1 MLQGYSLKRVDL
13 RSDTVTQPTDE
24 MRAVM
29 AAARVGDDVFGED
42 PSVIELQNRMAALLG
57 KEAGLFVP
65 SGTMS
70 NAIAIRTHT
79 QPGDE
84 IVTEASSHIYLY
96 EGGGY
101 AALSG
106 CSIALVPSQSGIMNA
121 TEVAQKI
128 RKSANGKSHY
138 PNGTLISIENTSNR
152 GGGTCYSQAVIDE
165 IAGVAQEQDCALHMD
180 GARLFNAVAATGV
193 DVKRMVKDCDTIS
206 ICISKGLGAPVGGVL
221 VGSNKII
228 EQAHRWR
235 KMFGGGMRQAGVLA
249 AAGLYALEHNRERLM
264 EDHRRA
270 YQLAESLNEVDG
282 LEVDLNLVQT
292 NMIYLRTE
300 SSAEGVVKQLG
311 EEGIDVLAIESN
323 LIRLVT
329 HLHIGDE
336 DIDNT
341 IYAFRKVFAPVN

>member
-84 IVTEASSHIYLY
+84 IITEESSHIYVY

-138 PNGTLISIENTSNR
+138 PNGTLISIENTS
-152 GGGTCYSQAVIDE
+152 I
-165 IAGVAQEQDCALHMD
+165 
-180 GARLFNAVAATGV
+180 
-193 DVKRMVKDCDTIS
+193 
-206 ICISKGLGAPVGGVL
+206 
-221 VGSNKII
+221 
-228 EQAHRWR
+228 
-235 KMFGGGMRQAGVLA
+235 
-249 AAGLYALEHNRERLM
+249 
-264 EDHRRA
+264 
-270 YQLAESLNEVDG
+270 
-282 LEVDLNLVQT
+282 
-292 NMIYLRTE
+292 
-300 SSAEGVVKQLG
+300 
-311 EEGIDVLAIESN
+311 
-323 LIRLVT
+323 
-329 HLHIGDE
+329 
-336 DIDNT
+336 
-341 IYAFRKVFAPVN
+341 